1 MDIKSANKPK
11 KLVAT
16 HVTKRP
22 ALGAGSEANNRS
34 KRRKKRSIS
43 HKKTVRYGLLVAN
56 LAVFL
61 VVGSMIIFF
70 SDSNAAD
77 YTMSKDGIAQTNPLD
92 ELSAADIAVNV
103 ARVTNLP
110 ETNSVINFADT
121 VNSELETYTLNTE
134 TARLPQI
141 LSADIKTL
149 ADIKEYISVPGDTV
163 ASLATKFGVTSDSI
177 KWSNDLTSDDL
188 DPGTKLL
195 IPPTNGMIYTIRS
208 GDTPEKVAQL
218 YQISLSQLIVFNDLE
233 DSSMIPGHRIFL
245 PNAQKPTSASNFA
258 VRYGY
263 NGYDPGWCTYYASAR
278 GGAPGG
284 WGHARTWAVNA
295 VRTPGWFVSKV
306 PVPGAIAQTTG
317 IAGDRVGGS
326 WGHVG
331 VVEQVKE
338 ENGQI
343 FIKYSDMNGLAGFN
357 RVGHSDW
364 VPALSK
370 FQNFIYRIE

>member
-77 YTMSKDGIAQTNPLD
+77 YAISKDNIAQTNPLD

-121 VNSELETYTLNTE
+121 VNSELETYALNTE

-188 DPGTKLL
+188 DP
-195 IPPTNGMIYTIRS
+195 
-208 GDTPEKVAQL
+208 AQ
-218 YQISLSQLIVFNDLE
+218 F
-233 DSSMIPGHRIFL
+233 
-245 PNAQKPTSASNFA
+245 
-258 VRYGY
+258 
-263 NGYDPGWCTYYASAR
+263 
-278 GGAPGG
+278 
-284 WGHARTWAVNA
+284 
-295 VRTPGWFVSKV
+295 
-306 PVPGAIAQTTG
+306 
-317 IAGDRVGGS
+317 
-326 WGHVG
+326 
-331 VVEQVKE
+331 
-338 ENGQI
+338 
-343 FIKYSDMNGLAGFN
+343 
-357 RVGHSDW
+357 
-364 VPALSK
+364 
-370 FQNFIYRIE
+370 